1 MLILQRY
8 PGQSIQVGK
17 DIEIVVLS
25 NTKGFT
31 RIGINA
37 PPNINIVREEIKH
50 KYRMFKNE

>member
-17 DIEIVVLS
+17 DIEIVVLGNS
-25 NTKGFT
+25 KGLT

-37 PPNINIVREEIKH
+37 PPNINIVRREIKH
-50 KYRMFKNE
+50 KTWISKNE